1 MHKKVPLRVLR
12 TPETAK
18 AENPRKIVYNF
29 ILL

>member
-18 AENPRKIVYNF
+18 AEKRITQGIYSS
-29 ILL
+29 I